1 MNRSSGVLIAILS
14 VLCVGLS
21 INTVVQARSRTPAP
35 ATEELLKA
43 DPACDPGTEDGAMPL
58 EEVGFEDIE
67 VPPDAARLGFVGE
80 WLNEEADLSS
90 LSRITIAKEDDQFT
104 IQPWSASLDG
114 ERPYGP
120 AREFD
125 CSENPAEITWDVGF
139 AQQRTRLA
147 VMPDGL
153 LRVDR
158 VAECVNHQCGIP
170 RPPTAEYFFKAT
182 AEDLAAHEEAIAE
195 GSLPDGA
202 CLPETPGGG

>member
-67 VPPDAARLGFVGE
+67 VPPDAAPLGFVGE
-80 WLNEEADLSS
+80 WLNEGADVGS
-90 LSRITIAKEDDQFT
+90 LSRITVTNEEDGLR
-104 IQPWSASLDG
+104 IQPWSADEDG

-120 AREFD
+120 PLEFAAD
-125 CSENPAEITWDVGF
+125 TNPAEITWDVGF
-139 AQQRTRLA
+139 AQQRIRFA
-147 VMPDGL
+147 VMPDGI

-158 VAECVNHQCGIP
+158 LAECMNHTCGVSQP
-170 RPPTAEYFFKAT
+170 VTTETFYRATQDDLSAHAEAV
-182 AEDLAAHEEAIAE
+182 AQAGLM
-195 GSLPDGA
+195 
-202 CLPETPGGG
+202 CVPEIPGGG